1 MLAIIIG
8 LFIFFSQIQ
17 LPNLVLTTID
27 KVGSMMGPVAMIVIG
42 MLIGNMNFRDIF
54 SEKRTYFIC
63 LMRLVVFPLIIVF
76 LFKLSGLT
84 NLSKDAI
91 QIFLITIL
99 AASAPAAATIT
110 QFAQLYNK
118 HPGYAS
124 VMNVMSVIFSIITM
138 PLMVMIYQIL

>member
-1 MLAIIIG
+1 
-8 LFIFFSQIQ
+8 
-17 LPNLVLTTID
+17 
-27 KVGSMMGPVAMIVIG
+27 MI
-42 MLIGNMNFRDIF
+42 
-54 SEKRTYFIC
+54 
-63 LMRLVVFPLIIVF
+63 VVFPLIIVF

>member
-1 MLAIIIG
+1 MATL
-8 LFIFFSQIQ
+8 
-17 LPNLVLTTID
+17 
-27 KVGSMMGPVAMIVIG
+27 
-42 MLIGNMNFRDIF
+42 
-54 SEKRTYFIC
+54 
-63 LMRLVVFPLIIVF
+63 LIIVF